1 MTWDPVTRA
10 GSKPVDGHADDRRA
24 EPTHLQVL
32 RQIEERILDGRLRPG
47 DRLPG
52 ERDLGDLL
60 GVSRGSVREALRVL
74 RAMGIVSS
82 GAGRGPDSGSIVAG
96 EPTNA
101 LSDLLRLH
109 LALSRFDLDDLVDT
123 RIQLEGHAADLA
135 AGRAD
140 QESLARLGELVDAM
154 SDPQLPAGD
163 FHALDT
169 EFHVL
174 IGVASGNRLLG
185 VLMQGLRDSVEREM
199 VLASE
204 GVSEW
209 GPVARRLHREH
220 EEILRRIC
228 DGDGAEAAR
237 LLDRHIR
244 RFYSEIVNPGR
255 ADL

>member
-1 MTWDPVTRA
+1 MTVSLSWDR
-10 GSKPVDGHADDRRA
+10 ADDRSA

-52 ERDLGDLL
+52 ERDLGELL

-74 RAMGIVSS
+74 RAMGILSS

-96 EPTNA
+96 EPTSA

-123 RIQLEGHAADLA
+123 RIQLEGHAAALA
-135 AGRAD
+135 ASRAD
-140 QESLARLGELVDAM
+140 QEALARLDELVDAM
-154 SDPQLPAGD
+154 RNPALTPGD
-163 FHALDT
+163 FFAIDT

-174 IGVASGNRLLG
+174 IGIASGNRLLG

-209 GPVARRLHREH
+209 RPVAERLHREH
-220 EEILRRIC
+220 EGILS
-228 DGDGAEAAR
+228 
-237 LLDRHIR
+237 HIR
-244 RFYSEIVNPGR
+244 DGEGARAADLLSSHIRKFYSEIVSPGR
-255 ADL
+255 S